1 MMALTGHTGKVKPR
15 QRSAV
20 PLSGGK
26 TEQGSEK
33 LGWVKEQGE
42 RYRKNGIPQK
52 NTPETRVGY
61 HILLAD

>member
-1 MMALTGHTGKVKPR
+1 M
-15 QRSAV
+15 